1 MPPFIISAPQ
11 DIPIAILALMATTIV
26 STTESS
32 WSSQQQYEFIFVTI
46 GLTSILMGLFFY
58 ILGKFKLGKLVR
70 YIPFP
75 VVGGFLAGTGWL
87 IVEFSFSMMT
97 DIDPT
102 INNLST
108 FFTSEMLIRW
118 VPGAGFAIALLII
131 YRYASHYLLM
141 PTVLTIGVGLFYIV
155 AFFNG
160 LSVSELESDG
170 YLLGPFPEGSLF
182 SGLPLKHL
190 PKFEWNLF
198 WVTLP
203 AIGTMMVL
211 NAISVLFKYC
221 GLELVIKQDVDMD
234 RELKLTGFSNII
246 AGIGGTPPGYLTLS
260 ETSMA
265 YNIGARSRTPPYR
278 PKD

>member
-1 MPPFIISAPQ
+1 
-11 DIPIAILALMATTIV
+11 
-26 STTESS
+26 
-32 WSSQQQYEFIFVTI
+32 
-46 GLTSILMGLFFY
+46 
-58 ILGKFKLGKLVR
+58 
-70 YIPFP
+70 
-75 VVGGFLAGTGWL
+75 
-87 IVEFSFSMMT
+87 
-97 DIDPT
+97 
-102 INNLST
+102 
-108 FFTSEMLIRW
+108 
-118 VPGAGFAIALLII
+118 
-131 YRYASHYLLM
+131 M

-265 YNIGARSRTPPYR
+265 YNIGARSRINSIVVVLLCAFTLFSVSYTHLTLPTILLV
-278 PKD
+278 